1 MRFGLYLDESIF
13 HWESQKGIII
23 NRQGSMINEMGKT
36 AKKEIEG
43 LKWGIMDLYLRF
55 SLHLNWRNYPDEYNL
70 MRLVQED
77 S

>member
-1 MRFGLYLDESIF
+1 
-13 HWESQKGIII
+13 
-23 NRQGSMINEMGKT
+23 MINEMGKT